1 MAEKPACRCGT
12 SMILTEASLSG
23 EMSCR
28 KDASVFYQTKC
39 CINRLKCCLPL
50 LHQSPCSVC
59 QTANWTAFCASCS
72 IRSVLMSFN
81 CCLEDKLRL
90 PRKKCSLLYF
100 THAIQWVLCC
110 SCKASCKCES
120 VLMTKWHF
128 NESNGI
134 SHTYCVSISHMDLAP
149 V

>member
-1 MAEKPACRCGT
+1 MWHFNDFNRGQAEWGNELQEGR
-12 SMILTEASLSG
+12 I
-23 EMSCR
+23 R
-28 KDASVFYQTKC
+28 FYQTKC
-39 CINRLKCCLPL
+39 CINRLKFCLPL
-50 LHQSPCSVC
+50 LHQSTCSVC
-59 QTANWTAFCASCS
+59 QTANWTALCTSFS
-72 IRSVLMSFN
+72 IHSVLMSFN

-134 SHTYCVSISHMDLAP
+134 SHTYCISISHMDLARFN
-149 V
+149 VEDCRE